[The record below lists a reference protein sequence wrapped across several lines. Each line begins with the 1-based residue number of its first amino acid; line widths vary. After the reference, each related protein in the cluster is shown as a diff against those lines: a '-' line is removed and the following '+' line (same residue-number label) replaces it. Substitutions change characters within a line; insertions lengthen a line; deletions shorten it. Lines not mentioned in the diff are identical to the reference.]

1 METKS
6 DIRQKRAFT
15 EHMNRARILTDKGEY
30 SEASAEAAEA
40 LKLCPDDPDARE
52 LTADILAALG
62 KRQAAAEEYKKL
74 FTEDK
79 SRESAEEKYALL
91 VLNQYDDDRKA
102 REEAEPKTVKKPS
115 SWTLILTAI
124 VPGVGAMLQEK
135 YLKGG
140 ILFGLWLVFFCLA
153 AKGMGQAGSH
163 PMKIFTGLPSLA
175 ACAVWLYS
183 FIDTVA
189 GGVKK

>member
-6 DIRQKRAFT
+6 DIRNRRAFT
-15 EHMNRARILTDKGEY
+15 EHLTRARILTEKGEY
-30 SEASAEAAEA
+30 AEASAEAAEA
-40 LKLCPDDPDARE
+40 LKLSPNDPDARE

-91 VLNQYDDDRKA
+91 ILNQYDDDRKA
-102 REEAEPKTVKKPS
+102 REEAEPKASKKPS
-115 SWTLILTAI
+115 SWTLLLTAI

-140 ILFGLWLVFFCLA
+140 ILFGLWLIFFCLA
-153 AKGMGQAGSH
+153 AKGMGRTGSD
-163 PMKIFTGLPSLA
+163 PMKIFTSLPSLA

-183 FIDTVA
+183 FIDTLA
-189 GGVKK
+189 GSIKK